1 MSEWSPLPA
10 AGRGGSLE
18 DGAQARAW
26 QGQHR
31 GVRSQADPFRAG
43 GNGTVGGQVA
53 RVGDVEEDE
62 ACLLAARVSLG
73 VQGGQ
78 AAEVSAPAW
87 GVVPRAIHRNDRRGA
102 DGTDPGARWGG
113 R

>member
-43 GNGTVGGQVA
+43 GNGTVGGQAA
-53 RVGDVEEDE
+53 RVEDVEDE
-62 ACLLAARVSLG
+62 AWLLAARVSLG

-78 AAEVSAPAW
+78 AAEVSAPAG